1 MARISGIDIPRDK
14 RVIASLRYI
23 HGIGAKRAED
33 ICVDLK
39 IDPSTRVS
47 NLTNDEVAQIRKYI
61 EANFRVEGD
70 LRRDVSQNIRRKTEI
85 GTYQGLRHRMGLP
98 VRGQRLTPM
107 QELEKVLDL
116 LLQGK
121 RK

>member
-23 HGIGAKRAED
+23 HGVGAKRSSD
-33 ICVDLK
+33 ICTDLK

-70 LRRDVSQNIRRKTEI
+70 LRRDVSQNIRTTAKSEVLNRRLKRLS
-85 GTYQGLRHRMGLP
+85 Q
-98 VRGQRLTPM
+98 RGFLTAP
-107 QELEKVLDL
+107 
-116 LLQGK
+116 
-121 RK
+121 

>member
-61 EANFRVEGD
+61 EANLELREILDEMCPKIFVEK
-70 LRRDVSQNIRRKTEI
+70 QK
-85 GTYQGLRHRMGLP
+85 
-98 VRGQRLTPM
+98 
-107 QELEKVLDL
+107 LEHIKD
-116 LLQGK
+116 
-121 RK
+121 

>member
-39 IDPSTRVS
+39 IDPSTS
-47 NLTNDEVAQIRKYI
+47 CLLYTSDAADE
-61 EANFRVEGD
+61 
-70 LRRDVSQNIRRKTEI
+70 
-85 GTYQGLRHRMGLP
+85 
-98 VRGQRLTPM
+98 
-107 QELEKVLDL
+107 
-116 LLQGK
+116 
-121 RK
+121 

>member
-1 MARISGIDIPRDK
+1 MARISGIDIPREK

-23 HGIGAKRAED
+23 HGVGAKRAED

-39 IDPSTRVS
+39 IDPDIRVS
-47 NLTNDEVAQIRKYI
+47 NLTNDEIAQIRKYI

-85 GTYQGLRHRMGLP
+85 GTENTYQCTNKERP
-98 VRGQRLTPM
+98 KICSCWY
-107 QELEKVLDL
+107 EK
-116 LLQGK
+116 GT
-121 RK
+121 